1 MRMRVTVGLVVL
13 GLALGLSARAND
25 STRVRPSLVVGA
37 AVTLNAYSGDLTASR
52 GLQSPGAGVQLMLQ
66 FDEPRQGRRQRRVRP
81 QLVAG
86 FGSFQADDLFLPPV
100 NGQQANRFVQT
111 RFWYVN
117 LNVLVRPLPRPVAL
131 GAASLRPHVSVGAGL
146 LNFTP
151 RDGAGAPLLD
161 QVGTRAQGETYS
173 TGTLSLPLGLGA
185 QLRWG
190 DWGLS
195 LDYQYVVTGSAYL
208 DNIDQLGRST
218 GSDALHRLSI
228 GVLLALGR

>member
-1 MRMRVTVGLVVL
+1 MRRGASIGLLL
-13 GLALGLSARAND
+13 GLALCVSARASD
-25 STRVRPSLVVGA
+25 STRTRPGLVIGA
-37 AVTLNAYSGDLTASR
+37 AVTLNAYRGDLTVSR
-52 GLQSPGAGVQLMLQ
+52 GLQSPGAGAQLVLQ
-66 FDEPRQGRRQRRVRP
+66 FDEPGRGQRRVRP

-86 FGSFQADDLFLPPV
+86 FGAFQADDLFLPPV
-100 NGQQANRFVQT
+100 NGQQANRFVRT
-111 RFWYVN
+111 TFWYVN
-117 LNVLVRPLPRPVAL
+117 LNVLVRPLPRPVLL
-131 GAASLRPHVSVGAGL
+131 GAATLRPHVSIGAGL

-151 RDGAGAPLLD
+151 RDAADVPLLE

-218 GSDALHRLSI
+218 GSDALHRVSF